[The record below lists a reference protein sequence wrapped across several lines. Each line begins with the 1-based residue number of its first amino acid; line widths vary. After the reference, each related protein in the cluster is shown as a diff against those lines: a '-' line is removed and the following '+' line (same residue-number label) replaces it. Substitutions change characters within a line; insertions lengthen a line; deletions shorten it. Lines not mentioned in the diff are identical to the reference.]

1 MRDLPFTIGRHEMNK
16 TKSTRSTARL
26 AATLALALL
35 AAACSKQDP
44 QALLASARQYL
55 EKKEYRAATIQLK
68 NALEA
73 DGRLAE
79 ARFLLGTAFLAQRDG
94 VGAELELRKAIAAGF
109 PTEAVL
115 PELARAMLQ
124 QGKFK
129 ELVAE
134 FGESKIESASAQ
146 AALKTL
152 VAAAYAARNDM
163 ARAQNAIEAALQTA
177 PDDPE
182 ALLMQARIQVMRGEI
197 DAAVT
202 TAEQVLASG
211 SDPRN
216 ALALKA
222 DLVLFAKQQPDRA
235 SALYQQLMDRFPQF
249 VPGYSGMLAI
259 LLGRSELDKSAALL
273 AKLQQFAPN
282 AVDTKYYEAQLAYQK
297 KNYSAARDGL
307 QQLLKNAPDNPRLLQ
322 LAGAVEYQ
330 TQAYV
335 QAAFFLSKALQE
347 APQLQFAR
355 RMLIATYLATLQ
367 PARALEAFPTGFND
381 GSSDPEL
388 LSLAG
393 QAYLQKGD
401 TKRAE
406 AVLARAAKLDPSS
419 TSKQTSLALAHLHGG
434 KSDQA
439 IGELRDIARID
450 EGATADNQLVALYLR
465 RGEFDKAFA
474 AVERMEQKLPGS
486 PLPWQL
492 RGTVQLAKKD
502 VDAAR
507 RSFEKALELGPTFFP
522 AAASLAQL
530 DLLQNKPDAA
540 RARFEAILKRDPTQ
554 LAALLALAEV
564 RARAGAGVDEV
575 ATLMNSAIR
584 GSPKD
589 FAPRRALIDFYLAN
603 DRPRLALSTAQAAV
617 NELPQGPDL
626 FDALGRAQQAA
637 GEMNQAIATFKRL
650 VALVPDSPR
659 ALMRLGDAYLQD
671 KHPEQAQQ
679 AWRDALRL
687 QPDFLDAQRA
697 LIQFSVKA
705 GNPLEAMKIAQ
716 KIQTQ
721 RPNEATGWLIEGDI
735 KTAGGDWDNAAG
747 AYRRALKITPA
758 GQNAIKLHEA
768 LVDSG
773 KPTDAA
779 AFADEWLK
787 ANPGDPQFYSH
798 LGNVALH
805 QKKNAAA
812 EQNYRFALKQ
822 APSVPWVLNNLAWS
836 LLEQK
841 NPAGLEPAQTANQL
855 TPNQP
860 AFMDTLASALSM
872 VGEHAKAIE
881 LQKKAIDLNAEATVY
896 KLHLARMYLAAGD
909 KAKARAEIDG
919 VLAVGDRFQGYEEAV
934 ALKAGL

>member
-1 MRDLPFTIGRHEMNK
+1 MNNMK
-16 TKSTRSTARL
+16 ATRSATRL
-26 AATLALALL
+26 AAALALALL
-35 AAACSKQDP
+35 AGACSKEDP
-44 QALLASARQYL
+44 QALLASGRQYL

-68 NALEA
+68 NALDA
-73 DGRLAE
+73 DGSLAE
-79 ARFLLGTAFLAQRDG
+79 ARFLLATAFLAQRDG

-109 PTEAVL
+109 PSEAAL

-124 QGKFK
+124 QGKLK
-129 ELVAE
+129 ELVSE
-134 FGESKIESASAQ
+134 FGDSKIESANAQ

-152 VAAAYAARNDM
+152 VAAAYAGRNDM
-163 ARAQNAIEAALQTA
+163 GHAQGAIEAALQA
-177 PDDPE
+177 VPGDAE
-182 ALLMQARIQVMRGEI
+182 ALLMQSRIQAMRGDI
-197 DAAVT
+197 DAALS
-202 TAEQVLASG
+202 TAEQVIAG
-211 SDPRN
+211 KADPRN

-222 DLVLFAKQQPDRA
+222 DLLLYAKQQPDRA
-235 SALYQQLMDRFPQF
+235 SALYQQLIDGFPQF

-259 LLGRSELDKSAALL
+259 LLGRGDLDKSASLI

-282 AVDTKYYEAQLAYQK
+282 AADSRYYEAQLGYQK
-297 KNYSAARDGL
+297 KDYKAARDVL
-307 QQLLKNAPDNPRLLQ
+307 QQLLKNAPDNPRFLQ
-322 LAGAVEYQ
+322 LAGAVEFQ
-330 TQAYV
+330 SEAYV
-335 QAAFFLSKALQE
+335 QATYYLNKALQE
-347 APQLQFAR
+347 APQLKFAR
-355 RMLIATYLATLQ
+355 RMLIATHLATHQ
-367 PARALEAFPTGFND
+367 PARALEVLPLGFND
-381 GSSDPEL
+381 TSSDPEL
-388 LSLAG
+388 LALAG
-393 QAYLQKGD
+393 QAYLQSGD
-401 TKRAE
+401 NKRAE
-406 AVLARAAKLDPSS
+406 ALLARAAKLDPDS
-419 TSKQTSLALAHLHGG
+419 TTKRTSLALAHLNGG
-434 KSDQA
+434 KSEQA
-439 IGELRDIARID
+439 LGELRDIARVD
-450 EGATADNQLVALYLR
+450 EGATADSQLVALYLR

-474 AVERMEQKLPGS
+474 AIDRMEQKLPGS

-492 RGTVQLAKKD
+492 RGTVQLAKKE
-502 VDAAR
+502 VDEAR
-507 RSFEKALELGPTFFP
+507 KSFEKALELGPTFFP

-530 DLLQNKPDAA
+530 DLAQNKPDAA
-540 RARFEAILKRDPTQ
+540 RARFEAILKRDPEQ

-564 RARAGAGVDEV
+564 RARAGATVDEV
-575 ATLMNSAIR
+575 ATLLNSAVR
-584 GSPKD
+584 ARPKD
-589 FAPRRALIDFYLAN
+589 FAARRALIDFYLAN
-603 DRPRLALSTAQAAV
+603 DKPRLALTAAQAAV
-617 NELPQGPDL
+617 QELPQGPDL

-697 LIQFSVKA
+697 LIQFSVRA
-705 GNPLEAMKIAQ
+705 GNPQDAMKIAQ

-805 QKKNAAA
+805 QNKNASA

-841 NPAGLEPAQTANQL
+841 NPAALEPAQTANQL

-860 AFMDTLASALSM
+860 AFMDTLANALSL

-881 LQKKAIDLNAEATVY
+881 LQKKAVSLNVEATVY
-896 KLHLARMYLAAGD
+896 KLNLAKMYLAAGD
-909 KAKARAEIDG
+909 KTNARAELDG
-919 VLAVGDRFQGYEEAV
+919 VLAVGDRFQGYDEAV
-934 ALKAGL
+934 KLKAGL